1 MTLWN
6 RPGVPQKGWSCDGV
20 TDLETP
26 EGTCE
31 MCGREEI
38 RYIHHMSHPGYPSGL
53 DVGCV
58 CAERMEDDYVTPR
71 LREQALRNAAARRK
85 RWLRRVWR
93 VSQLGN
99 PFINTDGYNITIFQ
113 KTDGSWG
120 GRIQDRLTGE
130 DVLSRRR
137 YATMDQAKLG
147 AFDGMIFLKRK
158 KLRKS

>member
-1 MTLWN
+1 
-6 RPGVPQKGWSCDGV
+6 
-20 TDLETP
+20 
-26 EGTCE
+26 
-31 MCGREEI
+31 
-38 RYIHHMSHPGYPSGL
+38 MSHPGYPSGL